1 MSIIRTARSRLPDR
15 FVRVDRRVGTS
26 DDMGGQLNDVVT
38 IIARYAITIFP
49 PQHQP
54 RTREDAGEAANQLHE
69 AMADPNRNGR
79 TIMVGDRMIDEKN
92 NERWVV
98 EGVVRPRRSC
108 PYSAMHRFT
117 LRLIKDQPGVV
128 S

>member
-1 MSIIRTARSRLPDR
+1 MAIIRTAKSQLPDR
-15 FVRVDRRVGTS
+15 FVRVDRRTGQS
-26 DDMGGQLNDVVT
+26 DGMGGQLNDFVT

-98 EGVVRPRRSC
+98 EGPILPPGKC
-108 PYSAMHRFT
+108 PYNAMRHFT
-117 LRLIKDQPGVV
+117 LRLIKDQPGTV